1 MCQETWSSPEQNY
14 YYTLCL
20 LTLQFV
26 IPLTV
31 LIFTYTKIAIA
42 VWGKRPPG
50 EAENSRDRRMEK
62 SKRKVSENR
71 RTVGRCLCSCLCL
84 LCMIYMFYVN
94 RNWHTLY
101 ANRGLWYIVH
111 TRFIA
116 QRVFIRFCTKS
127 LQRLRHQPTQLALFW
142 IAYKR
147 R

>member
-1 MCQETWSSPEQNY
+1 MSLLLSFNLRHTKWIKIVVAASLYKLPNVASRWKHTMRHHPLFTQLRSTIIWSRFVCQETWSSPEQNY

-62 SKRKVSENR
+62 SKRKVSKKIHSGQDHQSLR
-71 RTVGRCLCSCLCL
+71 L
-84 LCMIYMFYVN
+84 YM
-94 RNWHTLY
+94 
-101 ANRGLWYIVH
+101 
-111 TRFIA
+111 
-116 QRVFIRFCTKS
+116 
-127 LQRLRHQPTQLALFW
+127 
-142 IAYKR
+142 
-147 R
+147 